1 MRLFVFSLLFG
12 CLTST
17 ATPLDPGEW
26 SEDTSSKSKESDSV
40 TSKFLWSTIWEL
52 ALLKQELANQTLSV
66 WESNGWV
73 YRSGG
78 HRNSYGSVGRSGG
91 GPIGASPL
99 SATESRGG
107 GMAKA
112 GVVGSSAPS
121 AEKRRPPVV
130 DSGVRPQ
137 GDLRAGSTDDNAD
150 FDQYLSFLQSWTEKP
165 GVSGRFDAMDV
176 SGRRFV
182 RIKDAHGNPLPGARV
197 SIVDP
202 RTEHVVWSGTTYGD
216 GRMPFYPS
224 LNPSGGPVVDGLD
237 TPPGGWLVQVKM
249 DEQMQT
255 QRWSSDATE
264 FEMSMDWAKDSG
276 PVRLDVAFVIDTT
289 GSMSD
294 EIARIKSTLLS
305 VTEQLGGEKEVSLR
319 YGAVLYRDLGDEY
332 VTSRYPFTT
341 DVKAFDSALQQIHAG
356 GGGDMP
362 ESMNQGLAEAVS
374 ALEWDE
380 GVAKVA
386 FVIADAPPHTDYQ
399 DDIGY
404 GRSAAAALHHGIR
417 IHTVAASGLNDLG
430 SLVFR
435 QVAQLTR
442 GKFIFIEYGST
453 AASAADHGVTGRV
466 QSNNLDDIL
475 YQQLRDEIDG
485 WGRVKRSD
493 VAANP

>member
-1 MRLFVFSLLFG
+1 MRLFMFSLLFG
-12 CLTST
+12 CLTAS
-17 ATPLDPGEW
+17 ANPLEPKEL
-26 SEDTSSKSKESDSV
+26 SEETSSESTESDSV
-40 TSKFLWSTIWEL
+40 TFKFLWSTIWEL
-52 ALLKQELANQTLSV
+52 PLLKQDLANQTISV

-78 HRNSYGSVGRSGG
+78 RRTSYGSVGRSGG
-91 GPIGASPL
+91 GSISL
-99 SATESRGG
+99 SGL
-107 GMAKA
+107 
-112 GVVGSSAPS
+112 SSSVPPS
-121 AEKRRPPVV
+121 VKSKSPVV
-130 DSGVRPQ
+130 APRAQPQ
-137 GDLRAGSTDDNAD
+137 GGLRAGSTDDNID
-150 FDQYLSFLQSWTEKP
+150 FDQYLSFIHSWTEKP

-182 RIKDAHGNPLPGARV
+182 QIKDAHGNPLPGAQV

-202 RTEHVVWSGTTYGD
+202 RTEQVVWSGTTYGD

-224 LNPSGGPVVDGLD
+224 LNPLGGPVVNGLD
-237 TPPGGWLVQVKM
+237 TPPGGWLVQVNK
-249 DEQMQT
+249 DEHIQSK
-255 QRWSSDATE
+255 RWSGDATE

-305 VTEQLGGEKEVSLR
+305 LTEKLGGEKEVALR

-341 DVKAFDSALQQIHAG
+341 DLKAFDSALQQIHAG

-404 GRSAAAALHHGIR
+404 GRSAAWCSRGPFQF
-417 IHTVAASGLNDLG
+417 SFK
-430 SLVFR
+430 SVFW
-435 QVAQLTR
+435 
-442 GKFIFIEYGST
+442 S
-453 AASAADHGVTGRV
+453 
-466 QSNNLDDIL
+466 
-475 YQQLRDEIDG
+475 
-485 WGRVKRSD
+485 
-493 VAANP
+493 

>member
-1 MRLFVFSLLFG
+1 MEVHDATLCVFSSIWLLDGHGDSLGSWGMVGRHFIQVERIG
-12 CLTST
+12 F
-17 ATPLDPGEW
+17 
-26 SEDTSSKSKESDSV
+26 SDV
-40 TSKFLWSTIWEL
+40 QILVVHHLGL

-255 QRWSSDATE
+255 QRWSSDAT
-264 FEMSMDWAKDSG
+264 
-276 PVRLDVAFVIDTT
+276 
-289 GSMSD
+289 
-294 EIARIKSTLLS
+294 
-305 VTEQLGGEKEVSLR
+305 
-319 YGAVLYRDLGDEY
+319 
-332 VTSRYPFTT
+332 
-341 DVKAFDSALQQIHAG
+341 
-356 GGGDMP
+356 
-362 ESMNQGLAEAVS
+362 
-374 ALEWDE
+374 
-380 GVAKVA
+380 GV
-386 FVIADAPPHTDYQ
+386 
-399 DDIGY
+399 
-404 GRSAAAALHHGIR
+404 
-417 IHTVAASGLNDLG
+417 
-430 SLVFR
+430 
-435 QVAQLTR
+435 
-442 GKFIFIEYGST
+442 
-453 AASAADHGVTGRV
+453 
-466 QSNNLDDIL
+466 
-475 YQQLRDEIDG
+475 
-485 WGRVKRSD
+485 
-493 VAANP
+493 